1 MVYVLKARKPITA
14 YLLATVRT
22 GKEYETLE
30 IIKGMKGV
38 KEALITYGL
47 WDLVVRIE
55 VDDLAELDKIISDI
69 RDIEWIERTTTLI
82 GV

>member
-1 MVYVLKARKPITA
+1 MLHVIEVRKPITA

-30 IIKGMKGV
+30 LIRSMKGV

-47 WDLVVRIE
+47 WDLVVKIE
-55 VDDLAELDKIISDI
+55 VDNLTELDKIISDI
-69 RDIEWIERTTTLI
+69 RGIEWIERTTTLI